1 MKINWKKEV
10 LPHLIA
16 VVVFIVLSV
25 VYCSPV
31 LQGEVVNQ
39 SDMTQVEGMAH
50 EAKTYYAQTHD
61 KPLWT
66 NSMFGGMPSYLIFT
80 GPSLNKFSQIN
91 QLTMLWLP
99 QPINML
105 FIAMLGVYFLLWVM
119 GFKYGV
125 RLFGGAAYG
134 FSSYNLILIT
144 TGHITK
150 MMTMAWMAPLLAGV
164 ILVYRGRYLLGA
176 IVTVF
181 SSALL
186 IYNNHFQVIY
196 YMLILLVFFVVS
208 QFIIALREKRLKAF
222 VVASLICL
230 GAGILSALPAM
241 DNLMITR
248 EYSPYS
254 IRGSH
259 SELTLQNQNGS
270 QLDHNGLDIDYAYQ
284 WSLGKLETFSILIP
298 NVFGGPPSEKFVDG
312 SQTFRAL
319 TQLGVGAQQAAGV
332 TAQSM
337 YWGPQ
342 PFTTP
347 VYFGALIC
355 FLFILFCFLV
365 KSKHKWWI
373 LAITLVSILMSWG
386 KQFPLLNDFLFYHLP
401 LYNKFRAPSMMMLV
415 PQLTFVIMACWGLQ
429 EVVAGRQTRKQLW
442 DALKKSLYVS
452 VGLIILVWLA
462 VSSLGYSG
470 QNDALMQQQA
480 GEALV
485 NAMREDRASLMHQD
499 AFRSL
504 VFIVLLFAALW
515 ALITEKVKPVT
526 FAVIAGVLLLVD
538 LFPVD
543 KRYMNDNNFTPAEQ
557 YAHIIQPTTADQDI
571 LKDKD
576 SDYRVLNLSVGIN
589 NPGNIFNGDAIT
601 SYFHKSV
608 GGYSPA
614 KLWRYQDLIDF
625 QLSPEISRILDSLR
639 ANTHADS
646 SILTIFQSSPVLNL
660 LNTRY
665 FIVNPNAPPVTND
678 AALGNAWFVSN
689 IQWAANAD
697 SEMTAMRHF
706 EPANTVIV
714 DQSLKSQLGNLNTP
728 HKDSTSHIALTQYGL
743 NEMKYTSE
751 NSGQGLAV
759 FSEIY
764 YPAGWKAYID
774 GKESP
779 IIRVNYAFRG
789 LVIPAGKHQIDF
801 KFHPQTFFTGEKIS
815 GTSSIIIILLI
826 LAGLAWEI
834 YSRAQRPVPEPQE
847 PVSTQKKKK
856 ASK

>member
-1 MKINWKKEV
+1 MKINWKKQV
-10 LPHLIA
+10 LPHLLA

-50 EAKTYYAQTHD
+50 EAKTYYAKTHE

-80 GPSLNKFSQIN
+80 GPSVNKFSQIN

-105 FIAMLGVYFLLWVM
+105 FIAMLGVYFLLFVL
-119 GFKYGV
+119 GFKYGI
-125 RLFGGAAYG
+125 RLFGGVAYG

-144 TGHITK
+144 AGHITK

-176 IVTVF
+176 IVTIF

-196 YMLILLVFFVVS
+196 YMLIMLVFFIIS
-208 QFIIALREKRLKAF
+208 QFIIALREKKLKPF
-222 VVASLICL
+222 VIASLVCL
-230 GAGILSALPAM
+230 GAGVLSALPAM

-248 EYSPYS
+248 EYASYS
-254 IRGSH
+254 IRGSR

-270 QLDHNGLDIDYAYQ
+270 QVDHNGLDIDYAYQ

-298 NVFGGPPSEKFVDG
+298 NVFGGPPSQKFVDE
-312 SQTFRAL
+312 SRTFQAL

-332 TAQSM
+332 TAQAM

-386 KQFPLLNDFLFYHLP
+386 KQFPWLNDFLFYHLP

-415 PQLTFVIMACWGLQ
+415 PQLTFVIMACWALQ
-429 EVVAGRQTRKQLW
+429 EVVAGRHNQRQLW
-442 DALKKSLYVS
+442 DALKKSLYVAA
-452 VGLIILVWLA
+452 GLIVLVWLA

-480 GEALV
+480 GEALL
-485 NAMREDRASLMHQD
+485 NAIREDRASLMHQD

-504 VFIVLLFAALW
+504 IFILLLFAALW
-515 ALITEKVKPVT
+515 ALITQKIKPVA
-526 FAVIAGVLLLVD
+526 FSVIAGLLLLVD

-543 KRYMNDNNFTPAEQ
+543 KRYMNENNFTPAEQ
-557 YAHIIQPTTADQDI
+557 YANIIQPSTADQDI
-571 LKDKD
+571 LRDKD
-576 SDYRVLNLSVGIN
+576 PDYRVLNLSVGIN

-625 QLSPEISRILDSLR
+625 QLGPEISRILDSLR
-639 ANTHADS
+639 ANTNADS
-646 SILTIFQSSPVLNL
+646 SILSIFRSSPVLNL

-665 FIVNPNAPPVTND
+665 FIVNPNAPPVTNS
-678 AALGNAWFVSN
+678 AALGNAWFVSE
-689 IQWAANAD
+689 IHWAANAD
-697 SEMTAMRHF
+697 SEMIAMRNF
-706 EPANTVIV
+706 RPANTVII
-714 DQSLKSQLGNLNTP
+714 DQSLKNQLGDLQTP
-728 HKDSTSHIALTQYGL
+728 YRDSSSRITLTQYGL
-743 NEMKYTSE
+743 NEMKYVSE

-764 YPAGWKAYID
+764 YPAGWEAYID
-774 GKESP
+774 GKASP
-779 IIRVNYAFRG
+779 ILRVNYAFRG

-801 KFHPQTFFTGEKIS
+801 KFHPRTFFTGEKIS
-815 GTSSIIIILLI
+815 GISSILLI
-826 LAGLAWEI
+826 LFIVVGLAWEL
-834 YSRAQRPVPEPQE
+834 YRK
-847 PVSTQKKKK
+847 TQSPASVTKEATSGEKKKK
-856 ASK
+856 SSR